1 MCDSVLQLM
10 GAEDPCTAERMP
22 QVDRVFTMMDRDGD
36 GMITKEEFITYCVN
50 TNTVMQSLAVL
61 PWKDTTL
68 EIFYPAYLY

>member
-1 MCDSVLQLM
+1 M
-10 GAEDPCTAERMP
+10 GSEDPCTAERMP

-61 PWKDTTL
+61 P
-68 EIFYPAYLY
+68 